1 MEERGYKETEPGV
14 WFNPGPQTTCPT
26 TLIDYYAIEKSKR
39 SGDYASLCRQ
49 VDAINTLSTANALEE
64 IILLLSQA
72 SSGAGAHDP
81 GTMREL
87 ISQFGCFNKISMTLS
102 NKIAAGPSENN
113 LDDVDK
119 SLNILRTQ
127 RFGEQERDG
136 INSFID
142 ALSDLRSSIIA
153 ISEDKHIYGDV
164 HGQNQQFNAGG
175 GNQQNNKT
183 VKTAMIEYDNKL
195 LNNPGLLSA
204 GSQVYGIK
212 KTLDAVLRF
221 DDRMISE
228 IVQNNDEDLLL
239 AGILSFEDY
248 A

>member
-1 MEERGYKETEPGV
+1 MRRKEIDEYTEQALRNRHSMEVISNYSRTELSDGTTVIEWDQNTTNNLHWFGLLTFGIANIALAASGTCSVHHHSMEFRTETGEMMITYLRRMK
-14 WFNPGPQTTCPT
+14 QQEEH
-26 TLIDYYAIEKSKR
+26 LHH
-39 SGDYASLCRQ
+39 
-49 VDAINTLSTANALEE
+49 LEV
-64 IILLLSQA
+64 A
-72 SSGAGAHDP
+72 RAGAP
-81 GTMREL
+81 
-87 ISQFGCFNKISMTLS
+87 
-102 NKIAAGPSENN
+102 AG
-113 LDDVDK
+113 DI
-119 SLNILRTQ
+119 NI
-127 RFGEQERDG
+127 
-136 INSFID
+136 N
-142 ALSDLRSSIIA
+142 
-153 ISEDKHIYGDV
+153 GDV

-183 VKTAMIEYDNKL
+183 VKTAMIEYDNNL

-248 A
+248 AD